1 MKTRILITGGR
12 DFTDVDFI
20 DSTLDKI
27 REDYLDNIFLILG
40 GASGVDTL
48 AECWATYHKISHI
61 VLYAEWKKHGRKRAG
76 YIRNME
82 MANENPDVAIVFPG
96 GDGTAMMKRI
106 CMDRKIEI
114 IEPKYTKELNIETG
128 RYIAS

>member
-12 DFTDVDFI
+12 DFTDVNFI

-27 REDYLDNIFLILG
+27 REDYLGEIFLILG

-48 AECWATYHKISHI
+48 AEGWACHNKINHI
-61 VLYAEWKKHGRKRAG
+61 VLYAEWTKYGRKRAG
-76 YIRNME
+76 YIRNMAMVQE
-82 MANENPDVAIVFPG
+82 SPDLAVVFPG

-106 CMDRKIEI
+106 CEDHKVEI
-114 IEPKYTKELNIETG
+114 IEPEYTKEITIHTN
-128 RYIAS
+128 RYIES